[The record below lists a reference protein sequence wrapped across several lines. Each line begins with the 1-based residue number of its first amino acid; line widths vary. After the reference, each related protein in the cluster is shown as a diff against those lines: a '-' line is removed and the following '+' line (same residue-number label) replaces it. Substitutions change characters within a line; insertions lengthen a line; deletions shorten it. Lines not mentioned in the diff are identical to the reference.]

1 MPPPSRGVQE
11 RPEPFHMKPL
21 EFLFSDPRYF
31 LLHDIVITLAVYLVL
46 RWALNRTLQRTVKDD
61 EMRFRVG
68 KVSNYVLKGLLLVVV
83 AQLVAQ
89 NRWSAAS
96 FVGLLSAGIAFVF
109 REPILNIAGWL
120 FIIVR
125 KPFSLGDRVQIDEHQ
140 AGDVIDIGLHD
151 FSILEI
157 GNWVQ
162 ADQST
167 GRIIH
172 VPNSVIFTKAIA
184 NYHQGFPYLWH
195 ELEVAI
201 TFQSDWKLALETLQS
216 IASSHTEVSRK
227 EQAQVVEEL
236 ARQED
241 YLIRFKHLTPI
252 VYLKKSDYALV
263 LTVRYCCDPRARR
276 STESALWQ
284 LILEAFAEADSIE
297 LAYPTQT
304 LKGDWSL

>member
-1 MPPPSRGVQE
+1 
-11 RPEPFHMKPL
+11 MKPL
-21 EFLFSDPRYF
+21 EFLFSDPRFF
-31 LLHDIVITLAVYLVL
+31 LLHDIVITLAVYILL

-61 EMRFRVG
+61 DMRFRVG
-68 KVSNYVLKGLLLVVV
+68 KASSYILKGLLLVVL

-120 FIIVR
+120 FIIIR
-125 KPFSLGDRVQIDEHQ
+125 KPFSLGDRVQVGEQQ

-172 VPNSVIFTKAIA
+172 VPNSVVFTKAIA

-201 TFQSDWKLALETLQS
+201 TFQSDWKLALDKLQS
-216 IASSHTEVSRK
+216 IASRHTEVSRQ
-227 EQAQVVEEL
+227 EQAKVVEEL

-252 VYLKKSDYALV
+252 VYLKKSEYALT

-276 STESALWQ
+276 STESGLWQ
-284 LILEAFAEADSIE
+284 LILEAFAETDSIE

-304 LKGDWSL
+304 VKGDWSTKCIGH